1 MIDCKSGTKSTR
13 WWWKHFVLEAKNVL
27 KIKIKLGDKLKG
39 CRNQLEKV
47 IPDQTEDNVIIIFGW
62 KGLIM
67 IIP

>member
-47 IPDQTEDNVIIIFGW
+47 IPGQTEDNVR
-62 KGLIM
+62 
-67 IIP
+67 